1 MRSIRTFL
9 RLPIVAVM
17 GLALLATACGND
29 TAESPG
35 AVETTDETPAQEATA
50 EDTEGAVA
58 EGEEDLQ
65 VARELAA
72 EFSDPQAALDAGYM
86 AVEACVSNPEGEGA
100 MGYHYP
106 NPDLIDDTINAD
118 EPEVLVYAPTGEDGE
133 LTLGA
138 VEYFKPDA
146 DQDLSTDDDRPTMF
160 GQEFDGPM
168 EGHEEGQPIHY
179 DLHVWTGVEN
189 PAGTFAPFN
198 PDVSCPDAATDEG

>member
-9 RLPIVAVM
+9 RGPSLPVVAVM
-17 GLALLATACGND
+17 SLALLATACGDD

-35 AVETTDETPAQEATA
+35 TVQTPDEEVTG
-50 EDTEGAVA
+50 EDTEEPAA
-58 EGEEDLQ
+58 EGEGDLQ
-65 VARELAA
+65 VARELAD

-86 AVEACVSNPEGEGA
+86 AAEVCVPNPEGDGA
-100 MGYHYP
+100 MGYHYL
-106 NPDLIDDTINAD
+106 NPDLIDDTISAD
-118 EPEVLVYAPTGEDGE
+118 EPEVLVYAPTGEDDE

-138 VEYFKPDA
+138 VEYLKPDA
-146 DQDLSTDDDRPTMF
+146 DQDLSTDDDRPTIF

-189 PAGTFAPFN
+189 PAGTFVPFN
-198 PDVSCPDAATDEG
+198 PDVSCPDTATDEG